1 VTVADFDAVA
11 RSDPNERFDREDRVL
26 FHDMQQPLSA
36 LQLVLGALSQRHG
49 FGPVTHRLVE
59 IAAAQ
64 TDVLQ
69 AMLTQRLRSSS
80 PARIP
85 LCPAPAVADRDI
97 SWAGS
102 DHTAIDDVVRSV
114 IQPLQATTSG
124 RIGYFALDRPWVR
137 VDPLALRRLVANV
150 VTNAVEATE
159 PDGTVQIGLRKTAA
173 GVELVVDD
181 SGAGPGHKPAGHGVG
196 LVSSMAAVVNANGE
210 LAFLRSPLGG
220 VRIRVVLPA
229 AGT

>member
-1 VTVADFDAVA
+1 
-11 RSDPNERFDREDRVL
+11 
-26 FHDMQQPLSA
+26 
-36 LQLVLGALSQRHG
+36 
-49 FGPVTHRLVE
+49 
-59 IAAAQ
+59 
-64 TDVLQ
+64 
-69 AMLTQRLRSSS
+69 
-80 PARIP
+80 
-85 LCPAPAVADRDI
+85 
-97 SWAGS
+97 
-102 DHTAIDDVVRSV
+102 
-114 IQPLQATTSG
+114 
-124 RIGYFALDRPWVR
+124 
-137 VDPLALRRLVANV
+137 VANV

-220 VRIRVVLPA
+220 VRIRVVLPE